1 MKKHAYLILA
11 HKNPEQVKTLLH
23 LLDDPRNDIY
33 IHVDKK
39 AGFGYDI
46 LEGTCKNSGLH
57 FIEPRIQVHWGG
69 ISIINVEMALLEEAV
84 KAEHSYYHLLS
95 GMDLPLKS
103 QDTIHQFFTD
113 NDGKEFLNIWA
124 MEDHTK
130 RRVQYYTP
138 FPEGGSFFLTNHWN
152 HVVKGILKV
161 MGIKMNKD
169 IEFKIGSQW
178 FSITDSLAKYIVSQK
193 EWVHKVFKH
202 SYMCD
207 EIFIPTLVWRSPY
220 RNNLYCQRPTEGHE
234 IDLSNMRFIDWSRGA
249 SRRHPWT
256 FTIDDY
262 ELLMSVP
269 HFWAR
274 KFDEEVD
281 NDIILK
287 IAGTDLP

>member
-23 LLDDPRNDIY
+23 LLDDSRNDIY
-33 IHVDKK
+33 IHLDKK
-39 AGFGYDI
+39 AGFEYDV
-46 LEGTCKNSGLH
+46 LENACEKSELH

-69 ISIINVEMALLEEAV
+69 VSIINVEMSLLEEAV
-84 KAEHSYYHLLS
+84 KTEHSYYHLLS
-95 GMDLPLKS
+95 GMDMPLKS
-103 QDTIHQFFTD
+103 QDTIHKFFD
-113 NDGKEFLNIWA
+113 ENDGKEFLNIWS

-130 RRVQYYTP
+130 RRAQYYTP
-138 FPEGGSFFLTNHWN
+138 FPEGGGFFLTNHWN
-152 HVVKGILKV
+152 HVVKAILKV
-161 MGIKMNKD
+161 MGIRMNKG

-178 FSITDSLAKYIVSQK
+178 FSITENLAKYITEHK
-193 EWVHKVFKH
+193 DWVQKVFKH

-220 RNNLYCQRPTEGHE
+220 KENLYCNCPTQGHE
-234 IDLSNMRFIDWSRGA
+234 INLSNMRFIDWSRGT

-262 ELLMSVP
+262 DLLMSVP

-274 KFDEEVD
+274 KFDKEAD
-281 NDIILK
+281 SAIIRK
-287 IAGTDLP
+287 IAETDLP